1 MRGGTLRARI
11 CAPALRF
18 LRAQQ
23 KHQGKHV
30 DTEDTIRK
38 KMFPTDRLCIRVSV
52 YLLKKS
58 QPNGMCQN
66 VKTCAKSKEH
76 GDFAHQFTFGASGD
90 EFLL

>member
-1 MRGGTLRARI
+1 VHLRI
-11 CAPALRF
+11 RF

-58 QPNGMCQN
+58 QL
-66 VKTCAKSKEH
+66 TTA
-76 GDFAHQFTFGASGD
+76 
-90 EFLL
+90 LLTIETLAD